1 MGLSHEDPAALAAP
15 PPTHQMWPRE
25 APRKAG
31 PYLLTRSIT
40 SPLIDSTA
48 SGLSHANCP
57 SACRVE
63 PIEGGKTHMNSLIQ
77 AIAALGLLFGS
88 TAPALLGSR

>member
-1 MGLSHEDPAALAAP
+1 
-15 PPTHQMWPRE
+15 MWLRE
-25 APRKAG
+25 APSKAG
-31 PYLLTRSIT
+31 PYLLTRSIA

-63 PIEGGKTHMNSLIQ
+63 PIEGGKERIELIDPYFTHQMQRYNLE
-77 AIAALGLLFGS
+77 LFPGDS
-88 TAPALLGSR
+88 DVLKKVHLVGNGEGCL